1 MRRTDREITD
11 FQEMVEVM
19 GRCDVCRLGL
29 NASEVPYIL
38 PLNFGMEVKN
48 GQVVLY
54 FHGAREGTKF
64 DLIARDNRASF
75 EMDCGH
81 RLILDDEK
89 QTCSMTYESIIG
101 RGLIDTVRD
110 SDRIRA
116 LKLIMAH
123 YRQEDFPF
131 REETAAV
138 TTVFQLTVSE
148 MTGKRRGV
156 RPGEREA
163 EQKDNP

>member
-1 MRRTDREITD
+1 MRRMDREITD

-19 GRCDVCRLGL
+19 ERCDVCRLAL

-38 PLNFGMEVKN
+38 PLNFGMEVEN
-48 GQVVLY
+48 GQVTLY
-54 FHGAREGTKF
+54 FHGAREGTKYE
-64 DLIARDNRASF
+64 LIARDNRVSF

-89 QTCSMTYESIIG
+89 KTCSMTYESVIG
-101 RGLIDTVRD
+101 RGLIETVPD
-110 SDRIRA
+110 SDKLKG

-131 REETAAV
+131 PEETAAI
-138 TTVFQLTVSE
+138 TTVLRLTVSE
-148 MTGKRRGV
+148 MTGKRRGMHS
-156 RPGEREA
+156 GSREVDWR
-163 EQKDNP
+163 DNP